1 MALTAQEAIKKRRER
16 LRRQHKQFSVK
27 QPRARFPL
35 GIMRDAELRIT
46 NLFTE
51 TFKKIS
57 EQLVPQIPSL
67 LDDGNAAIRVD
78 DINDRLQVILA
89 GILLD
94 LGLNLDKFKSE
105 LAKEGLD
112 LADFNREDM
121 KRLWKTALA
130 VDIMMRDTGINV
142 AVAGFISQ
150 NTALIR
156 TLGDK
161 HLSSIGQAV
170 YIGWRQGQ
178 SAAEIGKKI
187 EKITGTTRNHA
198 KFIARDQISK
208 LNGQVTG
215 IRQQQL
221 GIKRYR
227 WRTSMDERVRDTHAL
242 KEGKIFRWDRP
253 PSDTGHPGE
262 DYNCRCY
269 AEAVMEDL
277 V

>member
-1 MALTAQEAIKKRRER
+1 MALTAQAAIQKRRER
-16 LRRQHKQFSVK
+16 LARQHKQFSVK
-27 QPRARFPL
+27 QPRARFAL

-46 NLFTE
+46 KLFTI
-51 TFKKIS
+51 TFDKIN
-57 EQLVPQIPSL
+57 EQLIPQIPSL
-67 LDDGNAAIRVD
+67 LADGNAEIRTD

-89 GILLD
+89 GMLLD
-94 LGLNLDKFKSE
+94 LGLNLDKFKTE
-105 LAKEGLD
+105 LAKEGMD
-112 LADFNREDM
+112 LSDFNREDM
-121 KRLWKTALA
+121 KRVWKTALA
-130 VDIMMRDTGINV
+130 VDLMVRDTGINV
-142 AVAGFISQ
+142 AVAGFIAQ

-156 TLGDK
+156 SLGDR
-161 HLSSIGQAV
+161 HLTAVGQAV

-178 SAAEIGKKI
+178 SAAEVGKKI

-208 LNGQVTG
+208 LNGQITG

-227 WRTSMDERVRDTHAL
+227 WRTSLDERVRDTHRP
-242 KEGKIFRWDRP
+242 KEKEIFRWDKP
-253 PSDTGHPGE
+253 PPDTGHPGE